1 MMSAGLVNLAENDL
15 SELSAALRSGRLG
28 APFSPLSVQR
38 HVPHPM
44 AIAVAGELQ
53 QLAAQGFAAEQMATL
68 LEVLISDRANRPNLD
83 DAIDLVTTGPEAQ
96 NVTNRDTVVVVRE
109 LFAHAQNSIL
119 VAGYAVTQGHHVFK
133 ALADRMYECP
143 QLAVKMYL
151 NVPRPAG
158 DTSPPRDVVRHF
170 TQWFASQ
177 QWPEARPIPEIFFDP
192 RSLELVSERRAIL
205 HAKCVVV
212 DSESVFVSSAN
223 FTGSGQERNIE
234 VGVRVRSRSL
244 GERIVRHFEA
254 LLAAGLLQ
262 SVR

>member
-1 MMSAGLVNLAENDL
+1 M
-15 SELSAALRSGRLG
+15 
-28 APFSPLSVQR
+28 
-38 HVPHPM
+38 
-44 AIAVAGELQ
+44 
-53 QLAAQGFAAEQMATL
+53 
-68 LEVLISDRANRPNLD
+68 
-83 DAIDLVTTGPEAQ
+83 
-96 NVTNRDTVVVVRE
+96 RE

-119 VAGYAVTQGHHVFK
+119 VAGYAVTQGQQVFK

-143 QLAVKMYL
+143 QLAAKMYL

-177 QWPEARPIPEIFFDP
+177 QWPDARPVPEIFFDP
-192 RSLELVSERRAIL
+192 RSLELVPERRAIL

-212 DSESVFVSSAN
+212 DSETVFVSSAN

-234 VGVRVRSRSL
+234 VGVLVRSRSL
-244 GERIVRHFEA
+244 GERLSRHFEA
-254 LLAAGLLQ
+254 LVAAGLLQ